1 VATPRAAARVDAASR
16 IPPALAA
23 AARRLR
29 WRCAES
35 RALLELWRQRYR
47 YRREL
52 ERLLRSGPHL
62 IDDIGLVRAHAE
74 REAGEPFWRP

>member
-1 VATPRAAARVDAASR
+1 VSPLRIRADAAPR
-16 IPPALAA
+16 IPSALAA
-23 AARRLR
+23 AGRRLQ
-29 WRCAES
+29 WHLAES
-35 RALLELWRQRYR
+35 RAVLASWRQRSR

-74 REAGEPFWRP
+74 REAGKPFWQP